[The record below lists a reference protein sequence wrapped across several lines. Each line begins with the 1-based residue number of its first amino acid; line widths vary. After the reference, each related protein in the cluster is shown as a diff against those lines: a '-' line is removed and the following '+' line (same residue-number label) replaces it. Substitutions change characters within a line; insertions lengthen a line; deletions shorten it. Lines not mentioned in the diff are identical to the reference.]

1 MGIWDAESGQELL
14 ILEGYSEYVSSVSF
28 SPDGRR
34 IVSGGCD
41 VFSIGSG
48 GEKTIRIWDAES
60 GQELLKLE
68 GHSGYVSSVSFSP
81 DGRRIVSGGDKTIR
95 IWDAE
100 SGQELLKLEDH
111 SDSESSVSFS

>member
-68 GHSGYVSSVSFSP
+68 DHSDSVSSVSFSP
-81 DGRRIVSGGDKTIR
+81 DGRRIVSGGDNTIR
-95 IWDAE
+95 IWDDIFGRLNE
-100 SGQELLKLEDH
+100 KFTDH
-111 SDSESSVSFS
+111 EYEWLHS